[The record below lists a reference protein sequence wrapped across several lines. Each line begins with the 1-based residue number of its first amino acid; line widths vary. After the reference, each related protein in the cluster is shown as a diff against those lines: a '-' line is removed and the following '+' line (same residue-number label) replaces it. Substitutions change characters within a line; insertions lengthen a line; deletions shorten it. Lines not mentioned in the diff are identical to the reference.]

1 VDEWIAKWET
11 HSSWRH
17 KGTITLCCEA
27 MGGSMSGSGPSHV
40 MNYVIEQCYELCIEP
55 CYVVLVVD
63 GAMTM
68 HWTMHE
74 VPL

>member
-1 VDEWIAKWET
+1 
-11 HSSWRH
+11 
-17 KGTITLCCEA
+17 